1 MTFNVL
7 LIDDEAGI
15 VQALARVLNA
25 EGIRSFTAHNM
36 QDAIEILQQ
45 HTIKVMISDFRMPGG
60 DGLELCRQA
69 RQCSPGTYRLL
80 LSGHVEYPLLR
91 SALQQGEAHKF
102 VAKPWNNSALI
113 SDVIEGSR
121 QSDLMFKVHSLKAAV
136 HADQPA
142 FITDRN
148 WIIRLANQKLCSVL
162 GIAEE
167 HLVGRNL
174 FAPSLCAMPVI
185 QEAEITRQTEANQTW
200 LGYFSLINAQR
211 RQIPTWMAVSSLSH
225 DYRICACSFVTE
237 DASTGTEIRTELRR
251 YSGTHQLDEFCH
263 YIENN
268 YGQARTLLVEFP
280 AEMVNDADLSALCYE
295 RISVATGGLQRV
307 FTPAPH
313 IFLIPLA
320 ASQVDIHPATLSDN
334 IRRQFSAPLI
344 HRRQILQ
351 VSPMICEES
360 TSGNGEQPFAA
371 LRHRLAALAI
381 QSAPET
387 RNKREEPETPSI
399 PLVIEKSDTDPN
411 VLPVFDRQGR
421 IIGLQSPPAVS
432 EPHDWIDNAG
442 LVWRRFFTSRPVL
455 LLDPGH
461 LQGADIIQWL
471 GLSNTPSAASSS
483 SDSSPGT
490 QSNAR
495 TRTTVED
502 KRLLMLDCERGLPQH
517 IQLLPTELQ
526 QSGCSLLLH
535 NPSLALSGSKQLAT
549 LPVAAIGFDAISLQQ
564 LQGSE
569 SAFRRQLQKW
579 RDSGIPV
586 YAEKLATTA
595 DIAMARQW
603 DIDWLSGTALSRM
616 INGAQLGWFGGEE
629 NDPDINR

>member
-1 MTFNVL
+1 
-7 LIDDEAGI
+7 
-15 VQALARVLNA
+15 
-25 EGIRSFTAHNM
+25 
-36 QDAIEILQQ
+36 
-45 HTIKVMISDFRMPGG
+45 
-60 DGLELCRQA
+60 
-69 RQCSPGTYRLL
+69 
-80 LSGHVEYPLLR
+80 LLR
-91 SALQQGEAHKF
+91 SALQHGEVHKF
-102 VAKPWNNSALI
+102 VAKPWNNAALI
-113 SDVIEGSR
+113 SDVLEGAR
-121 QSDLMFKVHSLKAAV
+121 QSDLMFKVHGLKAAV

-162 GIAEE
+162 GIAEDQ
-167 HLVGRNL
+167 LVGRNL

-268 YGQARTLLVEFP
+268 YGEARTLLVEFP

-295 RISVATGGLQRV
+295 RISAATEGVHRV

-320 ASQVDIHPATLSDN
+320 ASQVNSHPANLSDN

-344 HRRQILQ
+344 HRRQVLQ

-360 TSGNGEQPFAA
+360 TSSNGEQPFAA
-371 LRHRLAALAI
+371 LRNRLAALAI
-381 QSAPET
+381 QPVSHA
-387 RNKREEPETPSI
+387 RHKREEPETPSI
-399 PLVIEKSDTDPN
+399 PLIVEKPDTGPD

-432 EPHDWIDNAG
+432 APHDWIDKAG
-442 LVWRRFFTSRPVL
+442 LFWRQFFTSIPVL

-461 LQGADIIQWL
+461 LQAAEILQWL
-471 GLSNTPSAASSS
+471 ALSSTPSNTPS
-483 SDSSPGT
+483 DVTPGT
-490 QSNAR
+490 TAQ
-495 TRTTVED
+495 D
-502 KRLLMLDCERGLPQH
+502 KRLLMLDCEHGLPRC
-517 IQLLPTELQ
+517 IQPPPPELQ
-526 QSGCSLLLH
+526 KAGWTLLLH
-535 NPSLALSGSKQLAT
+535 NLPLALSGSKQLAT
-549 LPVAAIGFDAISLQQ
+549 LPVAAIGFDAVCLQQ

-603 DIDWLSGTALSRM
+603 DIDWLSGAALSRM
-616 INGAQLGWFGGEE
+616 INGAQLGWFGGEK
-629 NDPDINR
+629 NDPDINQ

>member
-148 WIIRLANQKLCSVL
+148 WIIRLANQKLCTVL
-162 GIAEE
+162 GITEDQ
-167 HLVGRNL
+167 LIGKNL
-174 FAPSLCAMPVI
+174 FAPSICAMPVI

-211 RQIPTWMAVSSLSH
+211 RQIPTWMAISSLSH

-251 YSGTHQLDEFCH
+251 YSGTHQFDEFCH
-263 YIENN
+263 HIENN
-268 YGQARTLLVEFP
+268 YGEARTLLVEFP

-295 RISVATGGLQRV
+295 RISAATGGLHRV

-313 IFLIPLA
+313 IFLIPLP
-320 ASQVDIHPATLSDN
+320 ASLAGPQPATLSDN
-334 IRRQFSAPLI
+334 IKRQFSAPLI
-344 HRRQILQ
+344 HRRQVLQ
-351 VSPMICEES
+351 MSPMMCEES
-360 TSGNGEQPFAA
+360 TSSKGEQPFAA
-371 LRHRLAALAI
+371 LRNRLAALVI
-381 QSAPET
+381 QPAPQDRNKTDKPET
-387 RNKREEPETPSI
+387 LSI
-399 PLVIEKSDTDPN
+399 PLILEKPDTGPD
-411 VLPVFDRQGR
+411 VLPLFDRQGR

-432 EPHDWIDNAG
+432 EPKDWLNQAC
-442 LVWRRFFTSRPVL
+442 LFWRQFFTSTPVL

-461 LQGADIIQWL
+461 LQCPDINGWL
-471 GLSNTPSAASSS
+471 LTPGPESAPRAVTALT
-483 SDSSPGT
+483 P
-490 QSNAR
+490 N
-495 TRTTVED
+495 
-502 KRLLMLDCERGLPQH
+502 KHLLMLDCEHGLPQG
-517 IQLLPTELQ
+517 IQQLPPQLQ
-526 QSGCSLLLH
+526 KSGCSLLLR
-535 NPSLALSGSKQLAT
+535 NPSLTLSGSRQLAT
-549 LPVAAIGFDAISLQQ
+549 QLVAAIGFDASVLQQ
-564 LQGSE
+564 YQSNGIT
-569 SAFRRQLQKW
+569 FRRQLQKW
-579 RDSGIPV
+579 RDNGISV

-603 DIDWLSGTALSRM
+603 SIDWLGGTALSRM

-629 NDPDINR
+629 NDPDIH